1 MARPAPTL
9 ICAHTEGDRVVEVCD
24 ADAVYAVLYQGR
36 PIKVRTHN
44 PAQAYQGYKYGRAS
58 FQEPG
63 HAVRLA
69 RKLNAVHDTDA
80 FTVGIMTVKRVLLAD
95 ENN

>member
-1 MARPAPTL
+1 MARPQPTI
-9 ICAHTEGDRVVEVCD
+9 ICTHMEGDRVFEVGE
-24 ADAVYAVLYQGR
+24 ADAVYAVLYQGQ

-69 RKLNAVHDTDA
+69 KKLNTVHDTDA
-80 FTVGIMTVKRVLLAD
+80 FTVGIMVVKRVLESG
-95 ENN
+95 END